1 MRSVLITAANS
12 GLGLPTTLMLLRRGC
27 HVIATTR
34 SSQGEETIRSAAVQY
49 VERGLLTIEYLDLSE
64 DELPSSIVAALKHV
78 DGVINNAGTGAD
90 LSQTRGCGKGSALD
104 MIWSDFESA
113 MWVNANGARR
123 IMKHCVPFMSERNYG
138 RIVNVSSARAS
149 LENIVGEVGAPCYDI
164 SKTVLNA
171 LTAHVGH
178 ELQGS
183 NVLVNSVCPGWCAT
197 SMGGSAAPDTPEQ
210 GAARILH
217 VLDLPA
223 DGPNGKFFM
232 NNQVVPF

>member
-12 GLGLPTTLMLLRRGC
+12 GLGLPTMMALLNRGC
-27 HVIATTR
+27 QIVATTR
-34 SSQGEETIRSAAVQY
+34 SSKGKEIIRGAAAQY
-49 VERGLLTIEYLDLSE
+49 VESGRLTIEYLDLSE
-64 DELPSSIVAALKHV
+64 HELPSSIVAALQHV
-78 DGVINNAGTGAD
+78 DGVINNAGTEAD
-90 LSQTRGCGKGSALD
+90 LHQTRGNGKGSSLD
-104 MIWSDFESA
+104 MNWPDFERA
-113 MWVNANGARR
+113 MWINANGARR
-123 IMKHCVPFMSERNYG
+123 IMQHCVPFMSERNYG

-149 LENIVGEVGAPCYDI
+149 LGNIVGEVGAPCYDI

-183 NVLVNSVCPGWCAT
+183 NVLVNSLCPGWCAT
-197 SMGGSAAPDTPEQ
+197 AMGGASAPDTPEQ

-217 VLDLPA
+217 VLDLP
-223 DGPNGKFFM
+223 DHGPNGKFFM

>member
-27 HVIATTR
+27 HVIGTAR
-34 SSQGEETIRSAAVQY
+34 SDKGEQDIRNAAKAY
-49 VERGLLTIEYLDLSE
+49 LNNGRLAIERLDLSE
-64 DELPSSIVAALKHV
+64 NTLPSSIVVALQNV
-78 DGVINNAGTGAD
+78 DGVINNAGIEADLPNTRNGAD
-90 LSQTRGCGKGSALD
+90 GSVLAMD
-104 MIWSDFESA
+104 WQDFEKA
-113 MWVNANGARR
+113 MWINANGARR
-123 IMKHCVPFMSERNYG
+123 LMQHCIPYMHQRNYG
-138 RIVNVSSARAS
+138 RVVNVSSARAS
-149 LENIVGEVGAPCYDI
+149 LGNVIGEVGAPCYDI

-171 LTAHVGH
+171 LTAHMGH

-183 NVLVNSVCPGWCAT
+183 NVLVNSLCPGWCAT
-197 SMGGSAAPDTPEQ
+197 AMGGSAAPDTPEQ